1 MVPLLKSAITERV
14 FCGKKFFCLADQSAP
29 DTDVA
34 AIEKRVCNQII
45 ANRCSFDCG
54 VDAFAG
60 VGISGF
66 LWARCSRRLFL
77 VERREAALA
86 LIRKNLRHIRHPLC
100 NAQIVHG
107 SAREFLQA
115 GAKAQLSFDLVDLDP
130 FGNCLDLLPIV
141 SQLVR
146 DGVIC
151 ITTGE
156 IYQIYRGLN
165 RRDGRT
171 SPKRYRGKRARLWVT
186 EELLPEIAGQLP
198 RSEIIHF
205 YAYPTSVRVIVR
217 VGSYPIDPRWFEE
230 RPKFLSWFE

>member
-1 MVPLLKSAITERV
+1 MARLSKSAITERV

-34 AIEKRVCNQII
+34 AIEKRVCNRII
-45 ANRCSFDCG
+45 ADHCSFDCG

-66 LWARCSRRLFL
+66 LWARCSRNLFL
-77 VERREAALA
+77 VERRDTALA
-86 LIRKNLRHIRHPLC
+86 LIQKNLRHMRHPSSKV
-100 NAQIVHG
+100 QVVRG
-107 SAREFLQA
+107 SAREFLWA
-115 GAKAQLSFDLVDLDP
+115 AVKSQLSFDLVDLDP

-141 SQLVR
+141 SQLVNA
-146 DGVIC
+146 GVIC

-156 IYQIYRGLN
+156 IYQIYRGLS
-165 RRDGRT
+165 RREGRT

-186 EELLPEIAGQLP
+186 EELLPEIVGQLP

-217 VGSYPIDPRWFEE
+217 VGGYPIDRRWFQE
-230 RPKFLSWFE
+230 RPKFLSWLG